1 MPLDSAFL
9 LKVKE
14 HVTSKLKSLGAFI
27 DEELP
32 DYIMVMVANKKSES
46 SMAKDLQLFLGEH
59 TVEFTKWLHSTL
71 EDIKHSDRA
80 KAKSKEKDHSHG
92 LSKVKSGRNKSNKD
106 QLVIQSNSCL
116 LEDAQ
121 SGSRSRSRSPLD
133 SGKSDQNVGR
143 SREPHGEELFH
154 IHADDDEFTG
164 ETISSS
170 DVVQEKRKVMNTAIL
185 SGKYQADQ
193 DDVQVDSTQGAIRS
207 VVKVKQAPVKHR
219 AKVDRDSGKSLQPVG
234 RLLQQAV
241 NETRANVQS
250 AEPNRSRG
258 ITGRTAVGQ
267 PVNCTDVSSSGSAV
281 DGTKFYVTLPGT
293 ERRHPRDPINTA
305 DSSMGPHWPS
315 EDAYHS
321 DSRAV
326 SNVKSRL
333 GTRRILPYS
342 RPVKLSAK
350 ERLGPVVHLS
360 SHGDSGMNDS
370 LYDTLDDQD
379 DMVEIV
385 EGDSEDTEYIDED
398 TEVDFPSQSTVE
410 RSALSS
416 RIGAGRLVDKFNQ
429 KQLVV
434 RLDDAEDDDDV
445 VQVDNA
451 KRMSASSNVTAVSN
465 GSDDQVNIPSS
476 LERCK
481 FWPNCRNGDKCQ
493 YIHPTEPCPTFPRC
507 RLGATCTYIHPP
519 CRYGAACTRSDCAFA
534 HSTKRGLQPQPVIPV
549 SPSVNASQ
557 VVCRFQSR
565 CTNAF
570 CPFYHPFAPVL
581 PRIPVFRP
589 HIITD
594 RPVSI
599 SPIPC
604 RNGPTCPNRP
614 KCPFNHS
621 DTLKRSQLK
630 WVAPSK
636 QLTVTAATNLSA
648 TSVKE
653 TSQSMHSNVLAAET

>member
-1 MPLDSAFL
+1 
-9 LKVKE
+9 
-14 HVTSKLKSLGAFI
+14 
-27 DEELP
+27 
-32 DYIMVMVANKKSES
+32 
-46 SMAKDLQLFLGEH
+46 
-59 TVEFTKWLHSTL
+59 
-71 EDIKHSDRA
+71 
-80 KAKSKEKDHSHG
+80 
-92 LSKVKSGRNKSNKD
+92 
-106 QLVIQSNSCL
+106 
-116 LEDAQ
+116 
-121 SGSRSRSRSPLD
+121 
-133 SGKSDQNVGR
+133 
-143 SREPHGEELFH
+143 
-154 IHADDDEFTG
+154 
-164 ETISSS
+164 
-170 DVVQEKRKVMNTAIL
+170 
-185 SGKYQADQ
+185 
-193 DDVQVDSTQGAIRS
+193 
-207 VVKVKQAPVKHR
+207 R

-241 NETRANVQS
+241 NEARTNVQS
-250 AEPNRSRG
+250 AELNRSRG
-258 ITGRTAVGQ
+258 TTGRATAGQ
-267 PVNCTDVSSSGSAV
+267 PINCTDVSSSGSAA
-281 DGTKFYVTLPGT
+281 DGTKFYVTLSGT
-293 ERRHPRDPINTA
+293 DRRHPRDPVNTA

-342 RPVKLSAK
+342 RPAKLSAK
-350 ERLGPVVHLS
+350 ERLGPVVHRS
-360 SHGDSGMNDS
+360 FHGDSAVNDPA
-370 LYDTLDDQD
+370 YDTLDDQD
-379 DMVEIV
+379 DVVEIV
-385 EGDSEDTEYIDED
+385 EGDSEDAEYIEED
-398 TEVDFPSQSTVE
+398 TEAGFPTQSTAE

-416 RIGAGRLVDKFNQ
+416 SVAASRLVDKFNQ

-445 VQVDNA
+445 VQVGNA
-451 KRMSASSNVTAVSN
+451 KRISTSSNVTAVSN
-465 GSDDQVNIPSS
+465 GSDDQVHIPRNPKHHNFLSIPLARVRDCSS

-534 HSTKRGLQPQPVIPV
+534 HSTKRVMQPQPVIPV

-557 VVCRFQSR
+557 VVCRFQNR

-581 PRIPVFRP
+581 PRMPVFRP
-589 HIITD
+589 HIVTD

-621 DTLKRSQLK
+621 DTLRRSQLK

-636 QLTVTAATNLSA
+636 QLSLTTAASLSG
-648 TSVKE
+648 TSVKG
-653 TSQSMHSNVLAAET
+653 TSQTMHSNVLATET